1 MNSSIYH
8 HANQFLILYKKG
20 LNTFSNFKFGIEA
33 LIFLM
38 NKIKFYFVKLNI
50 NWATKY
56 IYKHKKANLQE

>member
-1 MNSSIYH
+1 MNSSIY

-50 NWATKY
+50 N
-56 IYKHKKANLQE
+56 